1 MSEKKNKCDFN
12 AMNVAELKK
21 YLQERGVSVS
31 GYLKASL
38 VEIASA
44 VERMLLPVDP
54 NFEKDKTS
62 DADKFI
68 IHDMVIPYPFSL
80 KTVNNFNSSPPFGLY
95 DIFNYLIYHS
105 TDYDKQGLAAYKSF
119 EDYRLF
125 DDGYVESLLTAQLN
139 QEGVHVYLANVRPF
153 MKIKTDEG
161 KECYDLWFILEGKG
175 ANRGSVLQA
184 RCKCKG
190 GRDGGCKH
198 IAAAMYSLE
207 DLLNSRGKDSV
218 TSAPCIWVKKP
229 RANTQPCE
237 VKDLVIKKIKKP
249 SYKNRKRKYTFPQ
262 NIDRDIHSPED
273 TNPPGEEYLTREFT
287 QKLSRLKNDKPV
299 ILPLFRKLYC
309 SSEENTDICDEPA
322 ESDGNKAEMGIM
334 ITKLQVIL
342 RNNPN
347 ISPEEVLRLLSFS
360 DAERENVEKTTSKQW
375 QCEEWYL
382 HKAGFITASKCKR
395 VFTRQETLDKNN
407 AENVSNLVEDITLAK
422 TPHIHSRQP
431 ETEPQNAREWGL
443 FHEESA
449 RKAYQRVAS
458 HTHHKLELV
467 SKGFLISKSKP
478 FLGASLDNIQKCE
491 CSSGTLAVATRLVAV
506 DARAETLF
514 LRIIG
519 GAISRVS
526 CNAR

>member
-68 IHDMVIPYPFSL
+68 IHDIVIHDPFSL

-139 QEGVHVYLANVRPF
+139 QEGVHVYLAKVRPF

-190 GRDGGCKH
+190 GRDGG
-198 IAAAMYSLE
+198 LQ
-207 DLLNSRGKDSV
+207 L
-218 TSAPCIWVKKP
+218 PCIP
-229 RANTQPCE
+229 
-237 VKDLVIKKIKKP
+237 
-249 SYKNRKRKYTFPQ
+249 
-262 NIDRDIHSPED
+262 
-273 TNPPGEEYLTREFT
+273 
-287 QKLSRLKNDKPV
+287 
-299 ILPLFRKLYC
+299 
-309 SSEENTDICDEPA
+309 
-322 ESDGNKAEMGIM
+322 
-334 ITKLQVIL
+334 
-342 RNNPN
+342 
-347 ISPEEVLRLLSFS
+347 
-360 DAERENVEKTTSKQW
+360 
-375 QCEEWYL
+375 
-382 HKAGFITASKCKR
+382 
-395 VFTRQETLDKNN
+395 
-407 AENVSNLVEDITLAK
+407 
-422 TPHIHSRQP
+422 
-431 ETEPQNAREWGL
+431 
-443 FHEESA
+443 
-449 RKAYQRVAS
+449 
-458 HTHHKLELV
+458 
-467 SKGFLISKSKP
+467 
-478 FLGASLDNIQKCE
+478 
-491 CSSGTLAVATRLVAV
+491 
-506 DARAETLF
+506 
-514 LRIIG
+514 
-519 GAISRVS
+519 
-526 CNAR
+526 